1 MNQKISLTKGNPF
14 RVLLLFS
21 IPMIL
26 SVTLQQFYNICD
38 SLIAGK
44 CIGDYALAAVSASY
58 PITMIYLA
66 IGTGFGVGAN
76 IICARYIGQKD
87 VCHAKETVFTSLL
100 TIGIAAMVIGAVGY
114 LVTPALIRLIQVED
128 AYYSD
133 AVVYLNY
140 YTIGMLFLFIY
151 NCVTSLF
158 QALGNSKIP
167 LYFLIF
173 STLLNI
179 ALDLFFVLRLAMGV
193 EGIALATFLAQGIA
207 SLCSLGVLLVYVRR
221 YLPGRV
227 KLFNFRILGK
237 ILPIAI
243 PSILQASI
251 ISLGQVFIQALI
263 NSYGADVVA
272 GYGAAYKI
280 CYVIVNIYTTMSN
293 AISTFTSQNA
303 GAGEYLRI
311 RRGFQAGLIICGVL
325 TVIATVLFLCIPK
338 PLLSIFGNENTSD
351 EVVRVGCRFIFC
363 VAPFYFLL
371 CIKIPCDGVLKGS
384 RDMIG
389 FMIST
394 LADLIVRVMLS
405 YALAPKMG
413 ITGIFIAWP
422 IGWGVGMGLSVGF
435 YLHGRWRRLI
445 GFPDKQ
451 YQ

>member
-1 MNQKISLTKGNPF
+1 MNRKNTLTEGKLF
-14 RVLLLFS
+14 RVLFLFS
-21 IPMIL
+21 LPMIL

-44 CIGDYALAAVSASY
+44 FISDNALAAVSASY

-76 IICARYIGQKD
+76 IITARYIGQRD
-87 VCHAKETVFTSLL
+87 IHNAKETIFTSIF
-100 TIGIAAMVIGAVGY
+100 TIGIVAVILGAIGY
-114 LVTPALIRLIQVED
+114 IATPGLIKMIQVEGE
-128 AYYSD
+128 YYED
-133 AVVYLNY
+133 AVIYLKY
-140 YTIGMLFLFIY
+140 YTMGMLFLFIY

-167 LYFLIF
+167 LYFLMF
-173 STLLNI
+173 STVLNI
-179 ALDLFFVLRLAMGV
+179 VLDLSFVVQLSMGV

-207 SLCSLGVLLVYVRR
+207 SLCSLGVLLFYIHRN
-221 YLPGRV
+221 LNCKF
-227 KLFNFRILGK
+227 KLFNFNILKK

-280 CYVIVNIYTTMSN
+280 SYVIVNIYTTMSN

-303 GAGEYLRI
+303 GASEFRRI
-311 RRGFQAGLIICGVL
+311 NKGFKSGLIICGIL
-325 TVIATVLFLCIPK
+325 TVVTTIIFLCIPK
-338 PLLSIFGNENTSD
+338 QLLSIFGNENTSE
-351 EVVRVGCRFIFC
+351 EVVKVGCNFIYC
-363 VAPFYFLL
+363 VAPFFFLL

-384 RDMIG
+384 KDMRS

-394 LADLIVRVMLS
+394 LADLVVRVILS
-405 YALAPKMG
+405 YALSPRMG
-413 ITGIFIAWP
+413 ILGIFLAWP
-422 IGWGVGMGLSVGF
+422 IGWMIGMALSMGF
-435 YLHGRWRRLI
+435 YLWGRWKRLI
-445 GFPDKQ
+445 GYNPMKSI
-451 YQ
+451 